1 MMYSYE
7 IETQCISDL
16 LLAVQNEL
24 EFPITQIVKENGT
37 LLFEFSR
44 ELTSGE
50 ETQLTNLVNTWE
62 CPIDDTSSDEV
73 GQTLVWDGTKFVLS
87 TMASE
92 FLIPAIFAY
101 NSSASNRW
109 LDNTYDG
116 VSSNESPFV
125 VPFDGIIKA
134 VTYSNEN
141 FYADTRIEIHRTSK
155 FDEPD
160 RDSEVIHTETLYNI
174 RTAVYAAN
182 VSVSSGDKI
191 AVFLTDIG
199 SSPKG
204 PIVTLYISSANT
216 TVVDIEDDF
225 RDDFE
230 SNDDDDDDD
239 D

>member
-7 IETQCISDL
+7 IETQCINDL

-24 EFPITQIVKENGT
+24 ELPITQIVKENGT

-62 CPIDDTSSDEV
+62 CPIDDTSNDLENMV
-73 GQTLVWDGTKFVLS
+73 
-87 TMASE
+87 SE
-92 FLIPAIFAY
+92 FVIPAIFAY
-101 NSSASNRW
+101 NSSARNRW

-141 FYADTRIEIHRTSK
+141 YYADTRIEIHRTSK

-174 RTAVYAAN
+174 RTAVYTAN